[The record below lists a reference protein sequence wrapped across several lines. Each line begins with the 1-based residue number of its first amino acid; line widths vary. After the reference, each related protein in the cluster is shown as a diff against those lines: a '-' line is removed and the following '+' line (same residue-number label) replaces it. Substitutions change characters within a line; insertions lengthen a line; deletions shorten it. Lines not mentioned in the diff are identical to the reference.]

1 MAERLI
7 VKNKARKTR
16 PGVDLG
22 LFAVCCVLGALLL
35 VAAIERANVKSD
47 IRIVKLEA
55 EALYEAFESYNA
67 RNNGYPGDYAGR
79 AFDAETL
86 DPLRKRGYYKGFIQ
100 NRLRD
105 TRIDAY
111 GSPDDQG
118 SNEEFWV
125 EMTLAR
131 DPRIRFLIAK
141 TDDAPLANGQWRDGV
156 FIFRGGELKPL

>member
-1 MAERLI
+1 MAERPTGK
-7 VKNKARKTR
+7 KNSRKSR
-16 PGVDLG
+16 RWIDLG
-22 LFAVCCVLGALLL
+22 LLAVGCVFGALLFG
-35 VAAIERANVKSD
+35 AAIEQANVKSD

-55 EALYEAFESYNA
+55 EALYEAFESYNT

-100 NRLRD
+100 NRLQNA
-105 TRIDAY
+105 RIDAY

-141 TDDAPLANGQWRDGV
+141 TDDAPLAGGEWRDGV
-156 FIFRGGELKPL
+156 FILRGGELKPL